1 MKLNKIKALIINII
15 KINEIFLYVKN
26 AHNLFYIN
34 TFLVF
39 GAAVF
44 ESFSISLILPILK
57 NLQNDIVEKGLIERT
72 LEQVLKIFN
81 IEFNIINLLI
91 FFTICQLLKYIFVFY
106 QLHMSRVLSSFVT
119 KNLRIKST
127 QNLIKKNLNYFDKN
141 NIGNSISTIFI
152 STQSSGAALEYLTLL
167 IKGLVFSFAYIL
179 IASTISP
186 ELTFMV
192 IAMVLLSYFFL
203 ISVFKKSESLGEI
216 EKNVTDQS
224 ISYLTDKLQGIR
236 VMKVFQ
242 LEKIFTKELSKKYE
256 EFEKNQVNIMDNKI
270 LTQMLF
276 EPILFLFFIF
286 VLLLSI
292 TTFSIPLDTLMVLIL
307 IFILVIPQLK
317 VVNSQIVTING
328 LFGHFNKVKEIN
340 EKDLPDV
347 DTSNK
352 FFKLEKEIEFKN
364 IFFQYPETDKLVL
377 NNINIKIPAYQTTII
392 VGKSGCGKSTL
403 INLLLNF
410 YIPQSGNINLDD
422 INLNKINKESWFKKI
437 SYVDQYNYLF
447 NESLNRNI
455 FFGNVDADTS
465 ELDEIKKQTLIND
478 INFNN
483 THMSAKKIGTRGTL
497 LSGGQRQRIAIARA
511 LIRKPEL
518 LILDEATSELDVE
531 TDKFIQNSI
540 EKLTNKMTIIIVAH
554 KLDLIK
560 KAKNI
565 IFLESGKV
573 SEVGSY
579 DELIS
584 NKDSFYNFINNTVL

>member
-565 IFLESGKV
+565 
-573 SEVGSY
+573 
-579 DELIS
+579 
-584 NKDSFYNFINNTVL
+584 

>member
-1 MKLNKIKALIINII
+1 VKLNKIKALIINII